1 MKCILSIILTLI
13 LFHPVRSQTD
23 YEAETLR
30 LYYEQKWDSLLM
42 VGEKALAEGHDY
54 FYMNVRTGAA
64 AYHLGK
70 YFTSTKYLENAHAQ
84 DKDDT
89 YTLEMLFYSYINTG
103 RTAQAALITKYM
115 EFTWGSALLKAYLL
129 SSLYFEAG
137 PVIIPEVKPINA
149 IAETGDKLFSERYT
163 EFDAFYLL
171 TGWKQPIGR
180 RVQVNTAFSY
190 ITLNKGREVNIM
202 YVDSLQGD
210 FKVEQPELY
219 LSASVTLNNR
229 LAVAP
234 AIRYAK
240 TRITEPIIS
249 NDSITNLYLGNPI
262 GGSYNNVIAGGEL
275 TYSGNYFKA
284 TIGAWHLAVNKTS
297 SVQLASSLTLYPTGN
312 LNLYSITGVNWK
324 SERTSK
330 PIFGSQI
337 IGFRLFDRTWLELSA
352 TAGNLAGTIE
362 LNGQLL
368 NNQVV
373 ESNYRLAS
381 LLIFDINPSFRIIAR
396 YQYLQ
401 NEASLYVMDNEYV
414 LNKINYNYNKHIIT
428 GGITWNI
435 L

>member
-1 MKCILSIILTLI
+1 
-13 LFHPVRSQTD
+13 
-23 YEAETLR
+23 
-30 LYYEQKWDSLLM
+30 
-42 VGEKALAEGHDY
+42 
-54 FYMNVRTGAA
+54 
-64 AYHLGK
+64 
-70 YFTSTKYLENAHAQ
+70 
-84 DKDDT
+84 
-89 YTLEMLFYSYINTG
+89 
-103 RTAQAALITKYM
+103 M
-115 EFTWGSALLKAYLL
+115 EPTWGNALMKTYLFP
-129 SSLYFEAG
+129 SIYVEAG
-137 PVIIPEVKPINA
+137 PVIIPSIKPVRRILKSSDN
-149 IAETGDKLFSERYT
+149 LFSERYK
-163 EFDAFYLL
+163 ELDAFYLL

-180 RVQVNTAFSY
+180 RVQLNTAVSY
-190 ITLNKGREVNIM
+190 ISLNKSREVNIR

-210 FKVEQPELY
+210 FQVEQPELY

-229 LAVAP
+229 FAVAP

-240 TRITEPIIS
+240 TRVTEPIIS

-262 GGSYNNVIAGGEL
+262 GGSYNNIIAGGEL

-284 TIGAWHLAVNKTS
+284 TMGAWHLAVNKTS

-330 PIFGSQI
+330 PIFGSQTV
-337 IGFRLFDRTWLELSA
+337 GFRIFDRTWLELSV

-381 LLIFDINPSFRIIAR
+381 LLIFDINPSFRIIVR

-401 NEASLYVMDNEYV
+401 NKASLYVLDNEYV